1 MGFMSKKPPKAPTP
15 ANAPQLASEIA
26 TPPDFI
32 PFGGPGSLI
41 STGASGLKRK
51 ANTQRTSL
59 IGG

>member
-1 MGFMSKKPPKAPTP
+1 MSFGKKPPKPDKP
-15 ANAPQLASEIA
+15 ANVPINAAD
-26 TPPDFI
+26 TPVPLDYV

-41 STGASGLKRK
+41 STSPSGLKRK

>member
-1 MGFMSKKPPKAPTP
+1 MGFLSKKPPTPKPP
-15 ANAPQLASEIA
+15 ANAPQLASQ
-26 TPPDFI
+26 TPTPLDYV

-41 STGASGLKRK
+41 STGPSGLKRK